1 MESELEDLNIKI
13 INFKNKILSK
23 DQIIIYEDNNF
34 DIFIGLLFSK
44 IIIFYNRFL
53 KKILN
58 IFKDNF
64 VKMIKKIYNYLSQ
77 QSQIKEKIIKQ
88 ELLLEQ
94 NIKFNQELS
103 KQIRILGEKIEQ
115 TNQYDDVERSNYIKN
130 RNKIIDKENPV
141 MTGEIEFFQKE
152 NLRISNELFEMN
164 KKYEIMRDEISKF
177 QNQRSNL
184 IDKINSVNDVI
195 KDSNI
200 VTTVFDNKQNENKI
214 KIIDPQ
220 KVKQNTNI
228 DLDKEVSKIFSK
240 TN

>member
-1 MESELEDLNIKI
+1 MESELNNLNIKI

-23 DQIIIYEDNNF
+23 EQIIIYEDNNF

-77 QSQIKEKIIKQ
+77 QSQIKDKIIKQ
-88 ELLLEQ
+88 EVLLEQ

-103 KQIRILGEKIEQ
+103 KQIKILGEKIEQ
-115 TNQYDDVERSNYIKN
+115 TTQYDDFKRSNHVKDS
-130 RNKIIDKENPV
+130 NKIIDKENKVTP
-141 MTGEIEFFQKE
+141 GEIEFFQKE

-200 VTTVFDNKQNENKI
+200 VTSVFDNKQNENKI

-220 KVKQNTNI
+220 KVKQNRNI

-240 TN
+240 IN

>member
-1 MESELEDLNIKI
+1 MESELKNLNIKI

-23 DQIIIYEDNNF
+23 EQIIIYEDNNF

-44 IIIFYNRFL
+44 IIIFYNKFL
-53 KKILN
+53 KIILN
-58 IFKDNF
+58 IFKDSF
-64 VKMIKKIYNYLSQ
+64 EKMIKKIYNYLSQ
-77 QSQIKEKIIKQ
+77 QSQIKDKIIKQ
-88 ELLLEQ
+88 EVLLEQ

-103 KQIRILGEKIEQ
+103 KQIKILGEKIEQ
-115 TNQYDDVERSNYIKN
+115 TTQYDDVKRSNHVKDS
-130 RNKIIDKENPV
+130 NKIIDKENTVTP
-141 MTGEIEFFQKE
+141 GEIEFFQKE

-200 VTTVFDNKQNENKI
+200 VTSVFDNKQNENKI

-220 KVKQNTNI
+220 KVKQNRNI

-240 TN
+240 IN